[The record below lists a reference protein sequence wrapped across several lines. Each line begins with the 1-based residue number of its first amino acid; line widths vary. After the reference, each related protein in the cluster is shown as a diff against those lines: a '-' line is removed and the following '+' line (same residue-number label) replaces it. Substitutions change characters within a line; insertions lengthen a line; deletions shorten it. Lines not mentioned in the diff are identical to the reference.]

1 MAALRW
7 TWLGTLPYAD
17 AWSLQ
22 RRCAEMRRDG
32 TLEHDL
38 VLMLEHPPVFTMGRQ
53 GDVAHL
59 GGGADALR
67 AAGAEY
73 IEVDRGGSVT
83 FHGPGQ
89 LVAYPIVDLAS
100 MFPIP
105 GHPRMGDVL
114 RYVRALEQAVIDTA
128 QQFGVT
134 TERRPPFTGVWRG
147 NDKLAAIGVKL
158 ARGVTTHGIGFN
170 VNTDLAWF
178 SLITP
183 CGIDGA
189 GVCSLQTLGVRDV
202 TPQRI
207 APHVAAALGD
217 AFHAEFVADPFSL
230 GPIAEPVAA

>member
-1 MAALRW
+1 M
-7 TWLGTLPYAD
+7 PYAD

-53 GDVAHL
+53 GDAAHL
-59 GGGADALR
+59 GEGPDALR

-89 LVAYPIVDLAS
+89 LVAYPIVELSS
-100 MFPIP
+100 MFPIA

-114 RYVRALEQAVIDTA
+114 RYVRALEQGVIDTA
-128 QQFGVT
+128 QHCGVA

-170 VNTDLAWF
+170 VSTDLTWF
-178 SLITP
+178 DLVTP

-189 GVCSLQTLGVRDV
+189 GICSLETLGVRDA
-202 TPQRI
+202 TPERI
-207 APHVAAALGD
+207 APLLAAALSD
-217 AFHAEFVADPFSL
+217 AFHADLVEEAFA
-230 GPIAEPVAA
+230 IAA